1 MAAVKKRP
9 YRMTIRRGEAPALIV
24 SAAAKLFATKGYIAT
39 SIEDIAAEAGV
50 ARPTVFSAV
59 GPKPVILREV
69 VDQAVAGDDAAVPVA
84 ARDWWRSA
92 VEEPD
97 PRRAIERL
105 ARNMVDIAGRI
116 ALIARALEVAATVDP
131 DAATIWDRYQTQRR
145 TGLHEFAVA
154 LHTRTP
160 SPRCDIDMITDTLW
174 TLQPAAYLRLVH
186 DAGWRIEQYQAW
198 LTDLLTR
205 VFLE

>member
-39 SIEDIAAEAGV
+39 SIEDIAAGAGV

-69 VDQAVAGDDAAVPVA
+69 VDRAVAGDDAAVPVA

-97 PRRAIERL
+97 PQRAIEQL
-105 ARNMVDIAGRI
+105 ARTMVDIAGRS
-116 ALIARALEVAATVDP
+116 ALIARSLEVAATVDA
-131 DAATIWDRYQTQRR
+131 DAATTWDRYQTQRR
-145 TGLHEFAVA
+145 TGLREFAVA
-154 LHTRTP
+154 LHTRNP
-160 SPRCDIDMITDTLW
+160 SPRCDIDVITDTLW

-186 DAGWRIEQYQAW
+186 DAGWRIEQYEAW

-205 VFLE
+205 MFLE